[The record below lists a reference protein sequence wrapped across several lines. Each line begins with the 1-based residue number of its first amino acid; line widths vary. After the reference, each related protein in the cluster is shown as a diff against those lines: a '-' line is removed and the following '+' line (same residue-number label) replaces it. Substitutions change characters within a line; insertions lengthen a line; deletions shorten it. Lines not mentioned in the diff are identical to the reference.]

1 MKLLVGF
8 PYRRRSAFNAF
19 SGIFKLRTA
28 VVVNHKFPFEI
39 ESVTFSGSN
48 RASEMI

>member
-28 VVVNHKFPFEI
+28 VVVNHKFSFEI